1 MRLTVISSNQRKIDE
16 LKLLLG
22 TDFEVEI
29 MKFEYPELKL
39 DDPCEI
45 SKAAAKMLAER
56 LKKTVLVEDSGF
68 FIEALNGFPGTS
80 TKYIHNRIGNEGFI
94 KLMKGVKNRKCQY
107 KSAIGVCSPGR
118 QPLCFLGSEE
128 GRVAEKV
135 RGTKGWGQD
144 PIFTPKGKNKTY
156 GELGYPEGCHPF
168 RRNAVEK
175 LNEYAKANRR
185 I

>member
-1 MRLTVISSNQRKIDE
+1 MRLTIISSNQRKIDE

-22 TDFEVEI
+22 NDFEVEV
-29 MKFEYPELKL
+29 MKFEYPELKM
-39 DDPCEI
+39 DDGCEI

-80 TKYIHNRIGNEGFI
+80 TKYVHNLIGIKGFL

-107 KSAIGVCSPGR
+107 KSAIGLCSPGK
-118 QPLCFLGSEE
+118 QPLCFLGTEE
-128 GRVAEKV
+128 GKVALKAK
-135 RGTKGWGQD
+135 GSKGWGQD
-144 PIFTPKGKNKTY
+144 PIFIPKGKNKTY
-156 GELGYPEGCHPF
+156 GELGYPEGFHPF

-175 LNEYAKANRR
+175 MKEHFS
-185 I
+185 